1 MIKLNPGYKGLT
13 IFLVS
18 LLLSFEYNYYLNF
31 SVFCIC
37 VMLMIINKISLKKI
51 ILSFLP
57 VLFLAVGIFFTGMLY
72 SSSGTAEDITSL
84 TKTVV
89 VIGNIEN
96 GLQLSIRILAYAG
109 LGLLFV
115 FTTDPRL
122 FIISLMQQFHLP
134 RNFAYGI
141 LAAYGFIPVIKQEY
155 DNMRYAYRARGVKR
169 NIFMLPMLVTAVR
182 SSEGI
187 AMAMESKGF
196 NAKSKRTE
204 YIKLKVTKWDY
215 IILIGSVG
223 TVLSAMYLF

>member
-37 VMLMIINKISLKKI
+37 IMLMIINKISLKKI
-51 ILSFLP
+51 LLAFLP
-57 VLFLAVGIFFTGMLY
+57 VLFLAGGIFFTGMLY

-96 GLQLSIRILAYAG
+96 GLQLSMRILAYAG

-134 RNFAYGI
+134 GNFAYGI

-155 DNMRYAYRARGVKR
+155 ENMRYAYRARGVKR
-169 NIFMLPMLVTAVR
+169 NIF
-182 SSEGI
+182 
-187 AMAMESKGF
+187 
-196 NAKSKRTE
+196 
-204 YIKLKVTKWDY
+204 TK
-215 IILIGSVG
+215 
-223 TVLSAMYLF
+223 F